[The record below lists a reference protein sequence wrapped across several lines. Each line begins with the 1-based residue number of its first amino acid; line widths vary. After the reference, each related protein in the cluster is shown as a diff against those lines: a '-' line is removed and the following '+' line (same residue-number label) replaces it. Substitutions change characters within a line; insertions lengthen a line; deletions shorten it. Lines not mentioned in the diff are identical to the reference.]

1 MAEVKWIKI
10 TVNMFDDEKIKII
23 EKMPEGRSILLLWIK
38 LLTLAGKCNATG
50 YIFLSESIPYSDEML
65 STVFRMDV
73 NIVRMGLQT
82 FERFN
87 MIELSDD
94 NVIKILNW
102 DKHQNIEGL
111 DKIRQQTR
119 NRVSNYRKNQKLL
132 SEGNATCN
140 VTVTECNA
148 IDIEE
153 DIDKEK
159 DIETIKKYSS
169 ESVPFILAQKLKEYI
184 LSNNPNAKVPE
195 DLQKWSKDIDLMIQ
209 RDKRT
214 PDQIQQVIEF
224 SQKDS
229 FWKANILSAG
239 KLRDKFDTLWLQ
251 KDRTNKSYNSG
262 PKGNFEQ
269 RNYDDSYYN
278 NLYDNLKK
286 S

>member
-50 YIFLSESIPYSDEML
+50 YIFLSESIPYSDDML

-87 MIELSDD
+87 MIELSDN

-132 SEGNATCN
+132 NEGNATCN

-159 DIETIKKYSS
+159 DIKTLKKYPS

-209 RDKRT
+209 KDKRT
-214 PDQIQQVIEF
+214 SDQIEQVIEF

-278 NLYDNLKK
+278 NLYDNIKK

>member
-50 YIFLSESIPYSDEML
+50 YIFLSESIPYSDDML

-87 MIELSDD
+87 MIELSDN

-132 SEGNATCN
+132 SEGNVTCN

-159 DIETIKKYSS
+159 DIETFKKYSS

-195 DLQKWSKDIDLMIQ
+195 DLQKWSKDIDLMIK

-214 PDQIQQVIEF
+214 PNQIEQVIEF